1 MTSRPVS
8 GNFASKSVAME
19 KPLDQQARVLAVFEQ
34 AVSPDC
40 GLLRSK
46 PRCSGGM
53 ASSAPY
59 SLTNSR
65 GSGTGVAKT
74 DVSSGNARV
83 RVLRRDGFIMAFFF
97 CGWRQLLPQRLISLP
112 TLRDRDLPYNSYF
125 PMYYLFILARVKGRP
140 PSNGSDQ
147 DSQAVAEEKWPVR
160 TTTKT
165 CVRDQAVILR
175 GRDHI
180 HDIDSDLMVNPFL
193 DCGAGVSRSVDEK
206 NQPQS

>member
-34 AVSPDC
+34 AVSLDC

-83 RVLRRDGFIMAFFF
+83 RVLRRDGFIMAFFLF
-97 CGWRQLLPQRLISLP
+97 VNEDNCFPKGWFLCLLCGIVTYLITHIFPCTMIHSGASEGEASLERVGPRQS
-112 TLRDRDLPYNSYF
+112 
-125 PMYYLFILARVKGRP
+125 
-140 PSNGSDQ
+140 
-147 DSQAVAEEKWPVR
+147 
-160 TTTKT
+160 
-165 CVRDQAVILR
+165 
-175 GRDHI
+175 
-180 HDIDSDLMVNPFL
+180 
-193 DCGAGVSRSVDEK
+193 SRS
-206 NQPQS
+206 